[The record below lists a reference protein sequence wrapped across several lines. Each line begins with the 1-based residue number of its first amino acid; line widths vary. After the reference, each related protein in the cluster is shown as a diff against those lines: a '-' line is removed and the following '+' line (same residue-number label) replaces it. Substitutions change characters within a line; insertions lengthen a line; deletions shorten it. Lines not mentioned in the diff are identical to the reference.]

1 MIKTLRITSVIAA
14 FLAAVVIAFPAF
26 FGAGGDE
33 DTEKFLNSPGAVEK
47 FLKDSTRARSKA
59 DKDQISPLTKEAMAF
74 ALYLNPPPP
83 QYPRAKRYG
92 TARKAGKPSPRSVS
106 VKFSLIGTSF
116 HPSDPNRSMALIN
129 QPGSGYRWVRQ
140 NSEVEHLLIE
150 QIKDGSVI
158 VKDGQKSIELTPVRK
173 KYINLLK
180 GASAPA
186 ETGQNSISSV
196 LGLPDSAEISSKS
209 LKQITK
215 EELLRAT
222 LRSDIPPSG
231 VPKQTSG
238 ISKSRLSQL
247 SPEERQEMMRMRE
260 MLFRELSTDLPGI
273 DSDISGLEEL
283 TKATAELMRMG
294 FPGSGPS
301 RIGPE
306 EAKKLD
312 DLGVKLRDT
321 QRSPDPNRSGAAG
334 AKIQRGA
341 SGKGAKAKKD

>member
-33 DTEKFLNSPGAVEK
+33 ETEKFLNTPSAVEK

-59 DKDQISPLTKEAMAF
+59 GKDQVSPLTKEAIAF

-92 TARKAGKPSPRSVS
+92 TARKGSKPSPRSVS
-106 VKFSLIGTSF
+106 VKFSLVGTSF
-116 HPSDPNRSMALIN
+116 HSSDPNRSMALIN

-140 NSEVEHLLIE
+140 NSKVGHLLIE
-150 QIKDGSVI
+150 QVKDGFVIIKDG
-158 VKDGQKSIELTPVRK
+158 KKSIELTPVRK
-173 KYINLLK
+173 KHINLLK
-180 GASAPA
+180 GASSPA
-186 ETGQNSISSV
+186 ETGQTSISSV
-196 LGLPDSAEISSKS
+196 LGLPGSAEASSKS
-209 LKQITK
+209 LEQITK
-215 EELLRAT
+215 EELLKTT
-222 LRSDIPPSG
+222 LSTIPFGPLKSG
-231 VPKQTSG
+231 LP
-238 ISKSRLSQL
+238 QL
-247 SPEERQEMMRMRE
+247 SSEERQEMMRMRE

-273 DSDISGLEEL
+273 DSGIGGLEEL
-283 TKATAELMRMG
+283 TKATAELMRTA

-321 QRSPDPNRSGAAG
+321 QRLADPNGVRGSKS
-334 AKIQRGA
+334 KIQRGTPRRTR
-341 SGKGAKAKKD
+341 KTK